1 METQNS
7 PYEFNQPSYGA
18 VPTVNL
24 SAYMTRVFGWMT
36 LALTVTALTALFVA
50 STPALV
56 NIFLA
61 NRFVFY
67 GLLIGE
73 VLMVMGLV
81 GMINRMSSVAATA
94 AFVAYS
100 VMNGLTLSV
109 IFFAFTTS
117 SIALSFFITAG
128 TFAFMTA
135 YGYFTKNDLTSVGN
149 LSMMALIGVIIASVA
164 NWFVQSET
172 LYWIISYAGVFIFIG
187 LTAYDAQKIKQQAL
201 VMGDDSETVQKG
213 AIMGALTLYL
223 DFINLFLFIL
233 RIFGGRK

>member
-1 METQNS
+1 METSNS
-7 PYEFNQPSYGA
+7 PYEFNDQQYAIPSVDLA
-18 VPTVNL
+18 
-24 SAYMTRVFGWMT
+24 AYMTRVFGWMT
-36 LALTVTALTALFVA
+36 LALVVTAITALFVA

-61 NRFVFY
+61 NRFVFL
-67 GLLIGE
+67 GLIIGE
-73 VLMVMGLV
+73 VLLV
-81 GMINRMSSVAATA
+81 GALAGMVHRISSAAATA
-94 AFVAYS
+94 VFIGYS
-100 VMNGLTLSV
+100 ILNGLTLSI

-117 SIALSFFITAG
+117 SIALCFFITAG
-128 TFAFMTA
+128 TFGFMAA

-149 LSMMALIGVIIASVA
+149 FSMMALIGLLIASLA
-164 NWFVQSET
+164 NWFMQSET

-201 VMGDDSETVQKG
+201 TMANDSETVQKS

>member
-1 METQNS
+1 METSNS
-7 PYEFNQPSYGA
+7 PYEFNEQQYNTAPA
-18 VPTVNL
+18 VDL

-36 LALTVTALTALFVA
+36 LALVVTAITALFVA

-56 NIFLA
+56 NIILG
-61 NRFVFY
+61 NRLVFY

-73 VLMVMGLV
+73 LLLVGALV
-81 GMINRMSSVAATA
+81 GMVNRISSAAATA
-94 AFVAYS
+94 VFVGYS
-100 VMNGLTLSV
+100 VLNGLTLSI

-149 LSMMALIGVIIASVA
+149 LSMMGLVGVIIASIA
-164 NWFVQSET
+164 NFFFQSDA

-201 VMGDDSETVQKG
+201 VMGNDSETVQKG

>member
-1 METQNS
+1 MEYSDS
-7 PYEFNQPSYGA
+7 PYEANEMQVSQA
-18 VPTVNL
+18 QV

-36 LALTVTALTALFVA
+36 LALAVTAITAVFVA
-50 STPALV
+50 STPALI
-56 NIFLA
+56 NLFLA
-61 NRFVFY
+61 NKFIFF

-73 VLMVMGLV
+73 ILLV
-81 GMINRMSSVAATA
+81 GALAGMINRISAAAATA
-94 AFVAYS
+94 TFIGYAVL
-100 VMNGLTLSV
+100 NGLTFSI
-109 IFFAFTTS
+109 IFLAYTSS

-149 LSMMALIGVIIASVA
+149 IMFMGLIGILIASLA
-164 NWFVQSET
+164 NFFFQSET
-172 LYWIISYAGVFIFIG
+172 LYWIISYAGVFIFVG
-187 LTAYDAQKIKQQAL
+187 LTAYDAQKIKQQAFM
-201 VMGDDSETVQKG
+201 VTDSESAQKG

>member
-1 METQNS
+1 METSNS
-7 PYEFNQPSYGA
+7 PYEFNEQQYNTVPA
-18 VPTVNL
+18 VDL

-36 LALTVTALTALFVA
+36 LALVVTAVTALFVA

-56 NIFLA
+56 NIILG
-61 NRFVFY
+61 NRLVFY

-73 VLMVMGLV
+73 LLLVGALVGLV
-81 GMINRMSSVAATA
+81 NRISSAAATA
-94 AFVAYS
+94 VFVGYS
-100 VMNGLTLSV
+100 VLNGLTLSI

-149 LSMMALIGVIIASVA
+149 LSMMGLVGVIIASIA
-164 NWFVQSET
+164 NFFFQSDA

-201 VMGDDSETVQKG
+201 VMGNDSETVQKG